1 MRGEGWIDR
10 EGAMGVVG
18 VVEVP
23 PSLSASVNI
32 ERQRTKKLK
41 RKRQEKK

>member
-1 MRGEGWIDR
+1 MSGERWIDR
-10 EGAMGVVG
+10 EEAVGVVG

-32 ERQRTKKLK
+32 HQQRTKKLK
-41 RKRQEKK
+41 RKHQEKK